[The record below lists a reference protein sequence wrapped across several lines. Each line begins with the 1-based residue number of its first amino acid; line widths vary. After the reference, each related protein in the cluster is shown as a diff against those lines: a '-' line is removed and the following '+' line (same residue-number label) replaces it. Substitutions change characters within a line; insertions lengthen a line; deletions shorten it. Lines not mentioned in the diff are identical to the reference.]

1 MKVHKFYIVGAA
13 LVLGMYA
20 CTVDKELEYSH
31 DGDIS
36 FSANVGKMR
45 SRVLNNQWEGDEQ
58 IGVSL
63 GRIQPL
69 SKLIPLQRMVQ

>member
-36 FSANVGKMR
+36 FSANVGK
-45 SRVLNNQWEGDEQ
+45 
-58 IGVSL
+58 
-63 GRIQPL
+63 
-69 SKLIPLQRMVQ
+69 